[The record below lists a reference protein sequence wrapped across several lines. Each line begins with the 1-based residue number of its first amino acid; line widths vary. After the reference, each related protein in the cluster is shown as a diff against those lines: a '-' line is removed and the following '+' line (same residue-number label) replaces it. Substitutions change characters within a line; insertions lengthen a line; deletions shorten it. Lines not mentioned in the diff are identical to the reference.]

1 MEQMAIAIMALII
14 LPPLVFGY
22 IKMKRHADRMRHEM
36 WRQVPP
42 PNWRC
47 RRGGVDY
54 L

>member
-1 MEQMAIAIMALII
+1 MEALIAV
-14 LPPLVFGY
+14 VFFIAMAAVVVAVFVRALKKARR
-22 IKMKRHADRMRHEM
+22 IKHEM
-36 WRQVPP
+36 WREVPP

>member
-1 MEQMAIAIMALII
+1 MFLNVLLFLSFFALFCA
-14 LPPLVFGY
+14 LVNRVQRKTRFDAEW
-22 IKMKRHADRMRHEM
+22 RH
-36 WRQVPP
+36 VPP

>member
-1 MEQMAIAIMALII
+1 MFPDIVLLLLSLVSLCIFIAH
-14 LPPLVFGY
+14 
-22 IKMKRHADRMRHEM
+22 KRRKSRFDDD
-36 WRQVPP
+36 WRRVPP